1 MTWSK
6 LQEIIDSNHS
16 FLISSHVNPDGDSI
30 CSQLA
35 FYWYL
40 DSLGKEVIIYNHD
53 PVPRKFLFLRNTDKI
68 SNTAPQR
75 TFDVFVILDASNASR
90 LGWNTNRDIAPFV
103 INIDH
108 HKDNACEGDVNII
121 KHEASATSEILYT
134 FFHARSVIF
143 PVHVAEVLYTGI
155 LTDTGGFQFSNTNSA
170 VLRICAQLVDNG
182 ADCSKIYRQVYTS
195 FSPSGLLLRAKIW
208 STLTFYSNN
217 RISSME
223 MANSLLEESG
233 AGNGDIE
240 GMSDQAL
247 TAVGVEVGMFIKYSD
262 TCSHFSLRS
271 NGGIDVGKIAQTI
284 PGGGGHTCAAGC
296 TIKLP
301 LEKAKTKMIELIQK
315 ELDNS

>member
-6 LQEIIDSNHS
+6 LQEIIESNHS

-40 DSLGKEVIIYNHD
+40 ISLGKEVVIYNHD

-68 SNTAPQR
+68 SNTEPGR
-75 TFDVFVILDASNASR
+75 TFDVFVILDASNTSR
-90 LGWNTNRDIAPFV
+90 LGWDTRKDVAPFI

-108 HKDNACEGDVNII
+108 HKDNALKGDVNMVNF
-121 KHEASATSEILYT
+121 EASATSEILYK
-134 FFHARSVIF
+134 FFHSHSVEF
-143 PVHVAEVLYTGI
+143 PKHVAEVLYTGI
-155 LTDTGGFQFSNTNSA
+155 LTDTGGFQFSNTNGE
-170 VLRICAQLVDNG
+170 VLRICAHLTDKG
-182 ADCSKIYRQVYTS
+182 ADCSSIYQQVYTS
-195 FSPSGLLLRAKIW
+195 FSPAGLLLRAKIW
-208 STLTFYSNN
+208 STLTFYSDN

-223 MANSLLEESG
+223 MSSSQLEKSG

-247 TAVGVEVGMFIKYSD
+247 TAAGVEVGMFIKHSD
-262 TCSHFSLRS
+262 TYSHFSLRS

-296 TIKLP
+296 TINLH
-301 LEKAKTKMIELIQK
+301 LEKAKKRMLELIQK

>member
-6 LQEIIDSNHS
+6 LQDIIERNHS

-40 DSLGKEVIIYNHD
+40 TSLGKEVVIYSHD

-68 SNTAPQR
+68 VNSDPLR
-75 TFDVFVILDASNASR
+75 TFDVFVILDASNSSR
-90 LGWNTNRDIAPFV
+90 LGWNTKRDVAPV
-103 INIDH
+103 TINIDH
-108 HKDNACEGDVNII
+108 HKDNTLEGDLNIVDC
-121 KHEASATSEILYT
+121 EASATSEILYN
-134 FFHARSVIF
+134 FFNSHSVEL
-143 PVHVAEVLYTGI
+143 PEHVAESLYTGI
-155 LTDTGGFQFSNTNSA
+155 LTDTGGFQFSNTNSD
-170 VLRICAQLVDNG
+170 VLRICAHLTDNG

-195 FSPSGLLLRAKIW
+195 FSPAGLLLRAKIW

-223 MANSLLEESG
+223 MPASLLEESG

-247 TAVGVEVGMFIKYSD
+247 TAAGVEVGMFIKHNNKS
-262 TCSHFSLRS
+262 SHFSLRS
-271 NGGIDVGKIAQTI
+271 TGGVDVGKIAQII
-284 PGGGGHTCAAGC
+284 PGGGGHMCAAGC
-296 TIKLP
+296 TIDLP
-301 LEKAKTKMIELIQK
+301 LEQAKQKMLALIQK
-315 ELDNS
+315 ELE